1 MLMRKFYI
9 NGEAIL
15 ITSSRR
21 IDEAGFARACE
32 FVVKCD
38 KAILELKKS
47 SIIILQDQ
55 ELNSIVIERMNT
67 DTFTLHVQ
75 YEIKCENVFQIN

>member
-1 MLMRKFYI
+1 MLKVHI
-9 NGEAIL
+9 NGEDIL

-32 FVVKCD
+32 FIAKCD
-38 KAILELKKS
+38 KAILEMRKS
-47 SIIILQDQ
+47 SIIILQDH

-75 YEIKCENVFQIN
+75 YEINSKNVYQIN

>member
-1 MLMRKFYI
+1 MLKVHI
-9 NGEAIL
+9 NGEDIL

-32 FVVKCD
+32 FVAKCD
-38 KAILELKKS
+38 KAILEMRKS
-47 SIIILQDQ
+47 SIIILQDH

-75 YEIKCENVFQIN
+75 YEINSKNVYQIN

>member
-1 MLMRKFYI
+1 MRKFYM
-9 NGEAIL
+9 NGEDIL
-15 ITSSRR
+15 ITCSRR

-32 FVVKCD
+32 FVAKCD
-38 KAILELKKS
+38 KAILEMRKS
-47 SIIILQDQ
+47 SIILLQDN

-75 YEIKCENVFQIN
+75 YEINCKNVFQIN

>member
-1 MLMRKFYI
+1 MLKVHI
-9 NGEAIL
+9 NGEDIL

-32 FVVKCD
+32 FVAKCD
-38 KAILELKKS
+38 KAILEMRKS
-47 SIIILQDQ
+47 SIIILQDHK
-55 ELNSIVIERMNT
+55 LNSIVIERMNT

-75 YEIKCENVFQIN
+75 YEINSKNVYQIN